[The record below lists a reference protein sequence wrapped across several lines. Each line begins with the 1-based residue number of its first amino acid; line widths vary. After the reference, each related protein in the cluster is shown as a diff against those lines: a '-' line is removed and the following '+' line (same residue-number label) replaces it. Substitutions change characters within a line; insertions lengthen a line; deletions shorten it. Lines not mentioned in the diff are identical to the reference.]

1 MVTKGEI
8 STDLDNVKGTPNPP
22 AYRAKE
28 ALNTLS
34 YPHLSVATTNQFNLS
49 VKANEDRVSDY
60 IRINVKSPEIIFIQ
74 EVLDDSGVIND
85 GTVSSDNNL
94 DFFVGLL
101 NDPKY
106 DIYSAR
112 KYGFVYVA
120 PDNNQDGGVPG
131 GNIRNV
137 IVYNTNNLE
146 VLEYKRIGLST
157 ETDAFSRTRK
167 PLYVKIKYNPSGEIY
182 HLINVHHN
190 SKIGDSS
197 PWGSLQPAVQVTL
210 PKRINQNTYIRDW
223 ILTNLTK
230 ETDNIIISGDFN
242 DFEWSDSM
250 KVLDDNTDNRFMKN
264 LINDIPE
271 NARYSYYFN
280 GAYQVLDHMVVSHNI
295 YNKIKT
301 KNDTTN
307 VNINKE
313 YITFSDV
320 LSTQFWILSLGESL
334 LVDHNPAICRIPF

>member
-1 MVTKGEI
+1 
-8 STDLDNVKGTPNPP
+8 
-22 AYRAKE
+22 
-28 ALNTLS
+28 
-34 YPHLSVATTNQFNLS
+34 
-49 VKANEDRVSDY
+49 
-60 IRINVKSPEIIFIQ
+60 
-74 EVLDDSGVIND
+74 
-85 GTVSSDNNL
+85 
-94 DFFVGLL
+94 
-101 NDPKY
+101 
-106 DIYSAR
+106 
-112 KYGFVYVA
+112 
-120 PDNNQDGGVPG
+120 
-131 GNIRNV
+131 
-137 IVYNTNNLE
+137 
-146 VLEYKRIGLST
+146 
-157 ETDAFSRTRK
+157 
-167 PLYVKIKYNPSGEIY
+167 
-182 HLINVHHN
+182 
-190 SKIGDSS
+190 
-197 PWGSLQPAVQVTL
+197 
-210 PKRINQNTYIRDW
+210 
-223 ILTNLTK
+223 LTK